1 MKVTS
6 ALNVSDQEFRLNIV
20 RVAVSTR
27 RWPSEYADC
36 FENVMMKSIVYNRRD
51 A

>member
-6 ALNVSDQEFRLNIV
+6 VLNASDQVFRLNIV
-20 RVAVSTR
+20 RVAGSTR
-27 RWPSEYADC
+27 QWPSGYANC
-36 FENVMMKSIVYNRRD
+36 FENVMMKSIDYNRRD